1 MMTARREVLI
11 TNAYIIPGEP
21 AIRSWS
27 DLHARGVKL
36 RILTNSL
43 ASHDVPA
50 VNSHYKRWRKRILG
64 TGAELYE
71 MRPDAAV
78 KPQLA
83 DTPPTQSSFM
93 GLHTKAIVIDRQR
106 VFIGSMN
113 LDPRSAEINS
123 EMGVVVDSPR
133 LARALAEAMERDMQP
148 ENSWRVELDADGDL
162 RWVAGD
168 QVQTSQPARS
178 FWQRIE
184 DIVFMVFP
192 KELY

>member
-1 MMTARREVLI
+1 M
-11 TNAYIIPGEP
+11 GE
-21 AIRSWS
+21 
-27 DLHARGVKL
+27 LNGRGVKV

-50 VNSHYKRWRKRILG
+50 VNSHYKAWRKPILRS
-64 TGAELYE
+64 GAELYE
-71 MRPDAAV
+71 IRPDAAV
-78 KPQLA
+78 KPRIA
-83 DTPPTQSSFM
+83 DTAPTQSKFM
-93 GLHTKAIVIDRQR
+93 GLHTKAIVIDRTR

-123 EMGVVVDSPR
+123 EMGVVVDSPD

-148 ENSWRVELDADGDL
+148 ENSWRVELDAEGKL

-168 QVQTSQPARS
+168 QVLSAQPARNW
-178 FWQRIE
+178 WQRVE
-184 DIVFMVFP
+184 DVVFMMFP